1 MDWIKPKY
9 SKGALDK
16 AGKILASPV
25 DDFDKYLDALEVV
38 NNWRASHHY
47 PLNTFKVTLRR
58 YASNID
64 DDFLVAQRIKRLSSI
79 THKLERFTT
88 LRLSQ
93 MQDIGGCR
101 AVLSNVSQVY
111 ELIKRY
117 ETSDLRHARDD
128 VDDYI
133 AKPKISGYRGIH
145 LIYKYN
151 SEKIADY
158 NGLYI
163 EIQIRSKLQHAW
175 ATAVETVGT
184 FLNQPLKSSLGEVKW
199 LRMFALM
206 GSIIALREK
215 SKVLVPDTPTTKAEL
230 VAELRTLVKELDV
243 INSLQMFSTA
253 INISQPGEKKDKH
266 YFLLKLIPSQQQM
279 TVSSFSRRQLDQATA
294 AYLEVEKELKTQQGT
309 DAVLVSADSLANLRR
324 AYPNYFLDTQVF
336 LNELSRAIAS

>member
-1 MDWIKPKY
+1 M
-9 SKGALDK
+9 
-16 AGKILASPV
+16 
-25 DDFDKYLDALEVV
+25 
-38 NNWRASHHY
+38 
-47 PLNTFKVTLRR
+47 
-58 YASNID
+58 
-64 DDFLVAQRIKRLSSI
+64 
-79 THKLERFTT
+79 
-88 LRLSQ
+88 
-93 MQDIGGCR
+93 
-101 AVLSNVSQVY
+101 
-111 ELIKRY
+111 
-117 ETSDLRHARDD
+117 
-128 VDDYI
+128 DDYI

-243 INSLQMFSTA
+243 IDSLQMFSTA